1 MLFACLLTLVQGCGT
16 GSSNELRGST
26 NALTPPRNVILI
38 TIDTLRADAVGAYG
52 ASGGV
57 TPLIDR
63 LAAGGTRFE
72 SAHAQAVVTLPSH
85 ATILSARY
93 PFAHGVRDNTGFRLP
108 AAIETLPIW
117 LRARGYR
124 TGAFVSAFPLDARF
138 GLARGFDEYDDHLSA
153 SPRPAFLEQERDGRE
168 TVARARAWLAAG
180 DGRPSFCW
188 VHLYEP
194 HYPYAP
200 PEPYASRFAGDPYKG
215 EVAAADAALTPL
227 LQPILDGPE
236 RNGTLVILTADHGES
251 LGEHGEATHGIFTYE
266 ATLRVPLIIYSGGAL
281 PAGVRRDEARL
292 VDIAPTIL
300 DLLSFPM
307 PGGLDGH
314 SLRLPAHGTT
324 TYFEALSGAL
334 NRGWAPARGVIK
346 AGMKFIDLPI
356 PELYDLAADPHET
369 SNLASARQENAR
381 SLQALVSTFPAGPV
395 RAAAET
401 GDAAARLRSLGYVS
415 GGAATQRAYSTADDP
430 KQNIAA
436 DRELQQIVSEYVAGD
451 GPAALASA
459 RTFATRHPR
468 MPLAWLQLAHLERD
482 AGQLAAGIDALRKAH
497 AIDPR
502 NVQVST
508 LLGAYLTQDNRAD
521 EAIGVLTPLAAGE
534 DADVETLRTLAL
546 ATARRGSTDAALAL
560 IARARALDP
569 GELQL
574 FLDEGTIDLMADR
587 RPAAR
592 AAFEQALTRDPNST
606 RAHSSLA
613 VMAVDEGR
621 TADAVT
627 HWREAVTRDPSEY
640 GRIFAM
646 GVAQARGGRTAPAR
660 AALEFFVAGA
670 PASHYAREIAQARSW
685 LAQAR

>member
-1 MLFACLLTLVQGCGT
+1 
-16 GSSNELRGST
+16 
-26 NALTPPRNVILI
+26 LI

-108 AAIETLPIW
+108 AAIETLPTW

-138 GLARGFDEYDDHLSA
+138 GLARGFDEYDDRLSA
-153 SPRPAFLEQERDGRE
+153 SLRPAFLEQERDGRE
-168 TVARARAWLAAG
+168 TIARARTWLGAG

-200 PEPYASRFAGDPYKG
+200 PEPYASRFAAEPYKG

-266 ATLRVPLIIYSGGAL
+266 ATLRVPLIIYSGGVL

-300 DLLSFPM
+300 DLLSIPM
-307 PGGLDGH
+307 PGGLDGR
-314 SLRLPAHGTT
+314 SLRLPAEGTT

-346 AGMKFIDLPI
+346 GGMKFIDLPI

-381 SLQALVSTFPAGPV
+381 LLQALVSTFPAGPV

-401 GDAAARLRSLGYVS
+401 GDAALRLRSLGYVS
-415 GGAATQRAYSTADDP
+415 GGAATGRAYTVADDP
-430 KQNIAA
+430 KRNIAA

-459 RTFATRHPR
+459 RTFAARHPR

-497 AIDPR
+497 AIDSR

-508 LLGAYLTQDNRAD
+508 LLGAYLTQDNHAD
-521 EAIGVLTPLAAGE
+521 EAIALLTPLAAGE

-574 FLDEGTIDLMADR
+574 FIDEGTIDLMADR

-592 AAFEQALTRDPNST
+592 AAFEQALTRDPSST

-646 GVAQARGGRTAPAR
+646 GVAQARGGRTVQAR

-670 PASHYAREIAQARSW
+670 PASHYAREIAQARRW